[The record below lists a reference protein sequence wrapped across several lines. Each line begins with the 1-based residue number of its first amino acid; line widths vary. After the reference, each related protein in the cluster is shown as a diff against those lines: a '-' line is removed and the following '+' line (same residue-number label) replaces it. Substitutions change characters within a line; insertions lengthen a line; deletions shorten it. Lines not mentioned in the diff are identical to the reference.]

1 MNGTSAFATLT
12 VIIIITKYKINNYF
26 YISIPYLLIAIVNV
40 IYSSLDYHNFI
51 VESIFSII
59 LRYLS
64 DLSYS
69 LFLIWAIEA
78 FPTVC
83 RGRCLGLTLCGSSLG
98 SIIAYSLKSTELSQ
112 YILSLLLTIM
122 VAFLSKYFSLDYENK
137 LRDTL
142 TNEYYDEKDR
152 FKSVW
157 NIYLILIFLIFLYKI
172 IYELLKN
179 PWRFSQKHIRSSSCF
194 QRSRKLVAWDLC

>member
-26 YISIPYLLIAIVNV
+26 YVSIPYLLITIVNL
-40 IYSSLDYHNFI
+40 IYFLFDYHIFI
-51 VESIFSII
+51 VESILSII

-64 DLSYS
+64 DLSFS

-83 RGRCLGLTLCGSSLG
+83 RGRCLGLTLCGSSFG
-98 SIIAYSLKSTELSQ
+98 SILAYSLISTELSQ
-112 YILSLLLTIM
+112 FIISLILTIF
-122 VAFLSKYFSLDYENK
+122 VAYLSRYFSLDYENK

-142 TNEYYDEKDR
+142 TDEYYDEKDR

-157 NIYLILIFLIFLYKI
+157 NILF
-172 IYELLKN
+172 N
-179 PWRFSQKHIRSSSCF
+179 TDCF
-194 QRSRKLVAWDLC
+194 

>member
-112 YILSLLLTIM
+112 YILSLLLTIL

-152 FKSVW
+152 FKSV
-157 NIYLILIFLIFLYKI
+157 
-172 IYELLKN
+172 
-179 PWRFSQKHIRSSSCF
+179 
-194 QRSRKLVAWDLC
+194 